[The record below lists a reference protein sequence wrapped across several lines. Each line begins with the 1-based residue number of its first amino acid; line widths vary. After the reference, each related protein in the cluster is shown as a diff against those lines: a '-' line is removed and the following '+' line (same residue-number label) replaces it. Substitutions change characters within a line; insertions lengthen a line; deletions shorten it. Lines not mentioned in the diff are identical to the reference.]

1 MSSFEI
7 FKSMFITP
15 RKKLKRARMTKFKS
29 IYDFKTENF
38 LCPIDNK
45 DKNLFSFIS
54 SHSKQKIYYRI

>member
-45 DKNLFSFIS
+45 DK
-54 SHSKQKIYYRI
+54 KR